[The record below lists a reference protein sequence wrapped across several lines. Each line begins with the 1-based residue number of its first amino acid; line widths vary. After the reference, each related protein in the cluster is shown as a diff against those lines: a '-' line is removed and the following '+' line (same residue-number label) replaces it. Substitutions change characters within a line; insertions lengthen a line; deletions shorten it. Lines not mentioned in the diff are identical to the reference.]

1 MYKVVVRSEKEK
13 RYFHQKSIRNVEFVI
28 WSISEPPPLA
38 LQNNDS
44 IVIVTDLYP
53 IDESIQWWLAKLS
66 RPFIAGIISI
76 VPARPCT
83 VQSMSTITHSKKFIL
98 KLNLF
103 WSVLL
108 VFFWL

>member
-1 MYKVVVRSEKEK
+1 MIVRSEKEK
-13 RYFHQKSIRNVEFVI
+13 RYFQQKSIRNVEFVI

-76 VPARPCT
+76 MPARLF
-83 VQSMSTITHSKKFIL
+83 ILKKFIP

-103 WSVLL
+103 WYDSSNLPREPYL
-108 VFFWL
+108 